1 MRRITALLLSLT
13 MLFALAACG
22 GPQAERPGAPS
33 LTPETTPVPTPEAS
47 PSETP
52 VTDGSRILVAYFS
65 ATGNTETVAGHLAET
80 LNADTYAIT
89 PEAPYTSDDL
99 NWRDETSRSV
109 QEHND
114 PSIRPAI
121 SGGVEDMAGYDVIFL
136 GYPLWW
142 GDAPLIVRTFLESYD
157 LTGKTIVPFCTSSSR
172 GFGDSG
178 KNLEEFAPDALWR
191 DGERF
196 TGSSTQDEVAEWADS
211 LGLAA
216 DNTSVSANS
225 GDGNILVAYF
235 SMPETAAPNNMTQD
249 EEQSTVVIDGE
260 ILGNTQ
266 YVATVIQEQT
276 GADLFRI
283 EPAEPYPT
291 DHDTLVEQA
300 SEEQKN
306 AARPAILGRV
316 EDIGRYDT
324 IYLGYPT
331 WWSDLPMILYT
342 FLEEYDL
349 SGKTIVPFNTHGGSG
364 FADTLATIADL
375 QPQADV
381 LEDGFTVSRNDVQE
395 AESDIIAW
403 LNGLGDMK

>member
-1 MRRITALLLSLT
+1 
-13 MLFALAACG
+13 
-22 GPQAERPGAPS
+22 
-33 LTPETTPVPTPEAS
+33 
-47 PSETP
+47 
-52 VTDGSRILVAYFS
+52 
-65 ATGNTETVAGHLAET
+65 
-80 LNADTYAIT
+80 
-89 PEAPYTSDDL
+89 
-99 NWRDETSRSV
+99 
-109 QEHND
+109 
-114 PSIRPAI
+114 
-121 SGGVEDMAGYDVIFL
+121 
-136 GYPLWW
+136 
-142 GDAPLIVRTFLESYD
+142 
-157 LTGKTIVPFCTSSSR
+157 
-172 GFGDSG
+172 
-178 KNLEEFAPDALWR
+178 
-191 DGERF
+191 
-196 TGSSTQDEVAEWADS
+196 
-211 LGLAA
+211 
-216 DNTSVSANS
+216 
-225 GDGNILVAYF
+225 
-235 SMPETAAPNNMTQD
+235 MPETAAPNNMTQD